1 MGENSLRL
9 VMYPWF
15 AMGHL
20 TSFLHISNKF
30 AERGHKIFFILPEKT
45 QSRLEKFNLY
55 PDSISFIPVTVPHVE
70 GLPHGTETSSEVPF
84 PLYSLLRHAMDLTE
98 STIESLLQELKPH
111 FVFFDFTHWLP
122 DLTRRLGMKSV
133 HYCTI
138 SPLAVAY
145 LFRDESTVEALM
157 DPPLGFP
164 TTGIK
169 IYTHE
174 ARVVS
179 TINNMK
185 EFSSGMTYVQ
195 RMIKSVEE
203 CDAIG
208 FKSCSEMEGT
218 YCDFLEKKFKKP
230 VFLAGPVLPKPPSSA
245 LDEKWAKWLDQFKPK
260 TAIFCAL
267 GSEARLKMDQFQEL
281 ILGIEL
287 SGYPFFAALK
297 PPIGADTIQEAL
309 PEGFQERTEKIGAVH
324 GGWVQ
329 QQMILAHPSVGCF
342 VTHCGSGSLSEAMVS
357 ECQLVLIPQMGDQI
371 MNARFMAADLRVGVE
386 VEKGDDSGLFT
397 KDGVAKAIRLAM
409 DNDSEIGNEI
419 RANHAKWRD
428 FLLGEEG
435 LENSYMD
442 QFVEKL
448 RGLLE

>member
-30 AERGHKIFFILPEKT
+30 AERGHRIFFILPEKT

-55 PDSISFIPVTVPHVE
+55 PDSISFVPITVAHVE

-98 STIESLLQELKPH
+98 PVIESLLQELQPH

-138 SPLAVAY
+138 SPLAVSY

-157 DPPLGFP
+157 DPPPGFP

-169 IYTHE
+169 IYSHE

-179 TINNMK
+179 MINNMK
-185 EFSSGMTYVQ
+185 EFGSEMKYVQ
-195 RMIKSVEE
+195 RMIKSVED

-208 FKSCSEMEGT
+208 FKSCREMEGM
-218 YCDFLEKKFKKP
+218 YCDFLEKRFKKP
-230 VFLAGPVLPKPPSSA
+230 VFLAGPVLPKPPSSN

-260 TAIFCAL
+260 TVIFCAL

-281 ILGIEL
+281 ILGLEL

-297 PPIGADTIQEAL
+297 PPIGTETTHEAL
-309 PEGFQERTEKIGAVH
+309 PAGFREKTESRGVVH

-329 QQMILAHPSVGCF
+329 QQMILSHPSVGCF

-371 MNARFMAADLRVGVE
+371 MNARFMAGDLRVGVE
-386 VEKGDDSGLFT
+386 VEKGDGNGLFA
-397 KDGVAKAIRLAM
+397 KDGVEKAIRLAM
-409 DNDSEIGNEI
+409 DDSSEIGDEI
-419 RANHAKWRD
+419 RGNHAKWRD
-428 FLLGEEG
+428 FLLGEG
-435 LENSYMD
+435 LENSYID

-448 RGLLE
+448 RGLLQ